1 LIASPRSFFLTSKT
15 SIRSTGRSS
24 SPQTRRVLSVNRSA
38 LLHKGR
44 LERYGK
50 GLKRGRKPSKPE
62 LRFQEGRVIE
72 R

>member
-1 LIASPRSFFLTSKT
+1 M
-15 SIRSTGRSS
+15 
-24 SPQTRRVLSVNRSA
+24 NRSG

-50 GLKRGRKPSKPE
+50 GLKRGRKPSKQE
-62 LRFQEGRVIE
+62 LKLQKGRVIE